1 MENTRPHN
9 ENGSDNIYETLKS
22 VKENSLLRRAS
33 YSLNQSLNRT
43 TTRPSVAV
51 SPYQNV
57 ELFSETQM
65 TSFGPLTEGSDFASG
80 PKSSAQC
87 ECNSTPVHSTHSLRS
102 LSEVSGN
109 EGIALNGTRT
119 ENCVSVASNSN
130 RSSLDSNE
138 KRDLHLV
145 ESKQRPEMKSRVPEE
160 DKGLPVDK
168 TEVGHFIVTCPSNW
182 SSWRQKEESFIGG
195 KFVPHFSS
203 LPLTPEEFQVGNF
216 KENSEASEASKA
228 VHQTSDSGKN
238 ISFEGGTI
246 CDSLNDRLS
255 DCHLSD
261 LEFVEDSDCSEYDE
275 TENRSDRFYYVLEG
289 PDPTPTL

>member
-1 MENTRPHN
+1 M
-9 ENGSDNIYETLKS
+9 
-22 VKENSLLRRAS
+22 
-33 YSLNQSLNRT
+33 
-43 TTRPSVAV
+43 
-51 SPYQNV
+51 

-80 PKSSAQC
+80 PKSSAQR

-130 RSSLDSNE
+130 CSSLDSNE
-138 KRDLHLV
+138 KRDIHLV
-145 ESKQRPEMKSRVPEE
+145 ESKHRPEMKSRVPEE

-168 TEVGHFIVTCPSNW
+168 TEVGHFIGTCPSNW